1 MEANFEVFL
10 CMCEVSLQF
19 LTLSNKSKGDS
30 VCAKILYFL
39 KNVTQIVTRKILT
52 SVIDIVGKIKLLSWH
67 IFLVNIWIKIF
78 DFLQTLVVCSVGETT
93 VTDPGFVVKGTQKAR
108 GLRSALSLHVGP
120 GQSLGW
126 GGGSRWRSHQM
137 LPGIERF
144 LKHPSGY
151 CNYTWH
157 IIRSLSNNEN

>member
-1 MEANFEVFL
+1 
-10 CMCEVSLQF
+10 MCEVSLQF

-30 VCAKILYFL
+30 VCAKIFYFL

-67 IFLVNIWIKIF
+67 IFLVNIWIKIS

-108 GLRSALSLHVGP
+108 GLRSALSLQVGP

-126 GGGSRWRSHQM
+126 GGGQVAKPPEVPRYWEDFKTP
-137 LPGIERF
+137 LWLF
-144 LKHPSGY
+144 
-151 CNYTWH
+151 
-157 IIRSLSNNEN
+157 

>member
-10 CMCEVSLQF
+10 CVRFPYSFF

-126 GGGSRWRSHQM
+126 GGGAGGEATRSSQV
-137 LPGIERF
+137 LRGF
-144 LKHPSGY
+144 
-151 CNYTWH
+151 
-157 IIRSLSNNEN
+157 

>member
-1 MEANFEVFL
+1 
-10 CMCEVSLQF
+10 MCEVSLQF

-52 SVIDIVGKIKLLSWH
+52 SVIDIVGKIKLLSWQ
-67 IFLVNIWIKIF
+67 IFLFNIWIKIF

-108 GLRSALSLHVGP
+108 GLRSALSLHVGQ
-120 GQSLGW
+120 GKALV
-126 GGGSRWRSHQM
+126 GGGGQVAKPPEVPRYWEDFKTPFW
-137 LPGIERF
+137 LF
-144 LKHPSGY
+144 
-151 CNYTWH
+151 
-157 IIRSLSNNEN
+157 